1 MNLAISSAIWMSNL
15 KLIKVS
21 KVIKV
26 EDSYEGMLLGT
37 YITLIFITFSE
48 SVSQIL
54 DLRSLD
60 VIRDV

>member
-1 MNLAISSAIWMSNL
+1 MSNL

-37 YITLIFITFSE
+37 YITLIFT
-48 SVSQIL
+48 
-54 DLRSLD
+54 
-60 VIRDV
+60 